1 MGLQLVIVSPEQT
14 VFKGEIE
21 KVELPGTKGRFEVL
35 VNHAPLVST
44 LTAGR
49 IAYCD
54 SQGKEQVLVISGG
67 FVEINAN
74 VVSVCVELE

>member
-1 MGLQLVIVSPEQT
+1 MRLQLVIVSPERT
-14 VFKGEIE
+14 LFSGEIE

-49 IAYCD
+49 IVYSD
-54 SQGKEQVLVISGG
+54 NQGKEQVLEILGG

-74 VVSVCVELE
+74 IVSVCVELE

>member
-1 MGLQLVIVSPEQT
+1 MGLQLVIVSPERT
-14 VFKGEIE
+14 LFSGEIE

-44 LTAGR
+44 LTTGR
-49 IAYCD
+49 IVYSD
-54 SQGKEQVLVISGG
+54 NQGKEQVLEILGG

-74 VVSVCVELE
+74 IVSVCVELE